1 MKVKQVIV
9 TALVLWLLV
18 VCAAATRAQT
28 PPSIPIGPGL
38 TEDKPQ
44 SKLWYTDNAD
54 DTVTWWGIL
63 GFVGDKKDPAGVYF
77 YKLEDG
83 VLVRQTFPG
92 AHLVGVDIDAR
103 ADVLW
108 NDHDRHLFVL
118 MYKGEDTTLH
128 KYRYNARTQT
138 YKLLAGF
145 PVAIPLLAGSESAT
159 ITQDSTGRLWIAY
172 DPAISSSLPKVCPPD
187 VDDPEDPD
195 AEVHALWSVDHTT
208 WNVQKNRVVLQSPI
222 CNDDLA
228 AIVAV
233 SFKDRIGVM
242 WSDQTG
248 TGDEARNNFGFRFHW
263 DKKDSTIWEPVEIV
277 PLPPSPLIADDHIHL
292 TVTERGDIIAAT
304 KSSTVATDAKG
315 NPILNEEG
323 EPIALNEINLFVRWH
338 NGKPANP
345 WDGPYFVTS
354 NASRPIVVFDKVSK
368 DVYVF
373 YTGAFD
379 FPLPEHRNISY
390 KVAKLSKLAD
400 LAKNPEH
407 VLIEVPFPDPP
418 GSCDPDEEDPTSRA
432 FCKQYSVNN
441 ATSTKQA
448 VDVTKGLLVVARD
461 GREDADEA
469 LELSRAY
476 YNLLT
481 PENLRK
487 GTKSSRPKSIARLKT
502 HMQIE

>member
-18 VCAAATRAQT
+18 VGAAATHAK
-28 PPSIPIGPGL
+28 PPRSIPIGPGL

-63 GFVGDKKDPAGVYF
+63 GFVGDKKAPAGVYF

-83 VLVRQTFPG
+83 VLVRQTFPD
-92 AHLVGVDIDAR
+92 AQLEGVDIDAR

-108 NDHDRHLFVL
+108 NGNDLHLFVL
-118 MYKGEDTTLH
+118 MYKDEDTTLH
-128 KYRYNARTQT
+128 KYKYDARTQT

-145 PVAIPLLAGSESAT
+145 PVAIPLLAGSETAT
-159 ITQDSTGRLWIAY
+159 IVQDSTGKLWIVY
-172 DPAISSSLPKVCPPD
+172 DPARSASLPKVCPSD

-195 AEVHALWSVDHTT
+195 AEIHALWSVDHTT

-233 SFKDRIGVM
+233 SFNGRIGVM

-248 TGDEARNNFGFRFHW
+248 TGDKARNNFGFRIRR
-263 DKKDSTIWEPVEIV
+263 DKEPDPTIWRPAEIV
-277 PLPPSPLIADDHIHL
+277 PLPPSPLISDDHIHL
-292 TVTERGDIIAAT
+292 ATTERGDILAAT
-304 KSSTVATDAKG
+304 KSSTVATDKNG
-315 NPILNEEG
+315 NPILDEEG

-338 NGKPANP
+338 DGEPKNP
-345 WDGPYFVTS
+345 WDGPYFVTG

-400 LAKNPEH
+400 LAKNPEY

-432 FCKQYSVNN
+432 FCPQYSVNN

-448 VDVTKGLLVVARD
+448 VDITKGLLVVAKD
-461 GREDADEA
+461 EREDEDEDA

-481 PENLRK
+481 PGNLRK
-487 GTKSSRPKSIARLKT
+487 GTKPSRPKSITRLGPD
-502 HMQIE
+502 MQ

>member
-18 VCAAATRAQT
+18 VYAVATHAQP

-54 DTVTWWGIL
+54 RTVTWWGIL
-63 GFVGDKKDPAGVYF
+63 GFVGDANAAPGVYF
-77 YKLEDG
+77 YKLENG
-83 VLVRQTFPG
+83 VLVRQTFPD
-92 AHLVGVDIDAR
+92 ALVDENIEAR

-108 NDHDRHLFVL
+108 NDHDLHLFVL
-118 MYKGEDTTLH
+118 MYKGADTTLH
-128 KYRYNARTQT
+128 KYSYDASTQT
-138 YKLLAGF
+138 YTLLAGF

-172 DPAISSSLPKVCPPD
+172 DPAISPALPKVCPPD

-208 WNVQKNRVVLQSPI
+208 WDVMNNRVVLQSPI

-248 TGDEARNNFGFRFHW
+248 TGAEARDNFGFRFHW
-263 DKKDSTIWEPVEIV
+263 DANPDPTSWSPVEIV
-277 PLPPSPLIADDHIHL
+277 PLPPRTLIADDHIHL
-292 TVTERGDIIAAT
+292 TVTEHGDIIAAT
-304 KSSTVATDAKG
+304 KSSTVATDANG

-338 NGKPANP
+338 DGKPANP
-345 WDGPYFVTS
+345 WAGPYFVTS
-354 NASRPIVVFDKVSK
+354 NASRPIVLFDKVSK

-379 FPLPEHRNISY
+379 FPVPEHRNISY

-400 LAKNPEH
+400 LAVNPEH

-418 GSCDPDEEDPTSRA
+418 GSCDPNELNPLSPA
-432 FCKQYSVNN
+432 FCPQYSVNN

-448 VDVTKGLLVVARD
+448 VDVSKGLLVVAKD
-461 GREDADEA
+461 EREDEEHAP
-469 LELSRAY
+469 ELSRAY

-481 PENLRK
+481 TENLRK
-487 GTKSSRPKSIARLKT
+487 GRKEAKSSGQTYSSRR
-502 HMQIE
+502 

>member
-9 TALVLWLLV
+9 TAFVLWLLV
-18 VCAAATRAQT
+18 VYAAATHAQT

-44 SKLWYTDNAD
+44 SKLWYTDNAYG
-54 DTVTWWGIL
+54 TVTWWGIL
-63 GFVGDKKDPAGVYF
+63 GFVGDTNAAPGVYF
-77 YKLEDG
+77 YKLENG

-108 NDHDRHLFVL
+108 NGTDLHLFVL
-118 MYKGEDTTLH
+118 MYKGEDTTLF
-128 KYRYNARTQT
+128 KYSYDASTQT
-138 YKLLAGF
+138 YTLLAGF

-159 ITQDSTGRLWIAY
+159 ITQDSTGKLWIAY
-172 DPAISSSLPKVCPPD
+172 DPRLTVSPPPSPPPCPFQAPNQLGRLN
-187 VDDPEDPD
+187 EI
-195 AEVHALWSVDHTT
+195 HALGSVDHTT
-208 WNVQKNRVVLQSPI
+208 WDVMNNRVVLQSPV
-222 CNDDLA
+222 CDDDLA
-228 AIVAV
+228 ALVAV

-248 TGDEARNNFGFRFHW
+248 TGAEARDNFGFRFRW
-263 DKKDSTIWEPVEIV
+263 DANPDPTSWSPVEIV
-277 PLPPSPLIADDHIHL
+277 PMPPSPLIADDHIHL
-292 TVTERGDIIAAT
+292 TVTEHGDILAAT
-304 KSSTVATDAKG
+304 KSSTVATDANG
-315 NPILNEEG
+315 NPILDEEG

-338 NGKPANP
+338 DGKPANP
-345 WDGPYFVTS
+345 WDGPYFVTG

-390 KVAKLSKLAD
+390 KVAKLWKLAD
-400 LAKNPEH
+400 LATNPEH

-418 GSCDPDEEDPTSRA
+418 GSCDPNELDPLSPA
-432 FCKQYSVNN
+432 FCPQYSVNN

-448 VDVTKGLLVVARD
+448 VDVSKGLLVVAKD
-461 GREDADEA
+461 EREDEEHAP
-469 LELSRAY
+469 ELSRAY

-481 PENLRK
+481 TEKLRK
-487 GTKSSRPKSIARLKT
+487 ERKEAKSSRPTYSSRR
-502 HMQIE
+502 

>member
-1 MKVKQVIV
+1 MKMKQIVV
-9 TALVLWLLV
+9 TALVLWLLAV
-18 VCAAATRAQT
+18 GAAATHAKT
-28 PPSIPIGPGL
+28 PRSIPIGPGL

-44 SKLWYTDNAD
+44 SKLWYTDND
-54 DTVTWWGIL
+54 DGTVTWWGIL
-63 GFVGDKKDPAGVYF
+63 GFVGKKNVPAGVYF

-83 VLVRQTFPG
+83 VLVRQTFRD
-92 AHLVGVDIDAR
+92 ALVDENIEAR

-108 NDHDRHLFVL
+108 NGHDLHLFVL

-128 KYRYNARTQT
+128 KYKYNAKTQT
-138 YKLLAGF
+138 YQLDPEF
-145 PVAIPLLAGSESAT
+145 PVDIPLLAGSETAT
-159 ITQDSTGRLWIAY
+159 IVQDSTGRLWIAY
-172 DPAISSSLPKVCPPD
+172 DPAISPSLPKVCPSD

-208 WNVQKNRVVLQSPI
+208 WDVMNNRVVLQSPI

-233 SFKDRIGVM
+233 AFKDRIGVM

-248 TGDEARNNFGFRFHW
+248 TGNEARDNFGFRFHW
-263 DKKDSTIWEPVEIV
+263 DKKDPTRWQPTEIV

-304 KSSTVATDAKG
+304 KSSTVATDSDG
-315 NPILNEEG
+315 NPILDEEG

-338 NGKPANP
+338 DGKPEDP

-390 KVAKLSKLAD
+390 KVAKLRKLAD
-400 LAKNPEH
+400 LAVNPEH
-407 VLIEVPFPDPP
+407 ILIEVPLPV
-418 GSCDPDEEDPTSRA
+418 GGCDPDEEDPRSRA
-432 FCKQYSVNN
+432 FCPQYSVNN

-448 VDVTKGLLVVARD
+448 VDVSKGLLVVAKD
-461 GREDADEA
+461 EREDEAEEDEPGDA
-469 LELSRAY
+469 PELSRAY

-481 PENLRK
+481 TEKLRR
-487 GTKSSRPKSIARLKT
+487 GRQEAIASVPRDYS
-502 HMQIE
+502 QR

>member
-9 TALVLWLLV
+9 TALVLWLFV
-18 VCAAATRAQT
+18 VCVAATRAQS

-54 DTVTWWGIL
+54 RTVTWWGIL
-63 GFVGDKKDPAGVYF
+63 GFVGDATAAPGVYF
-77 YKLEDG
+77 YKLEHG

-92 AHLVGVDIDAR
+92 AHLVEVDIDAR

-108 NDHDRHLFVL
+108 NGTDLHLFVL
-118 MYKGEDTTLH
+118 MYKGEATTLY
-128 KYRYNARTQT
+128 KYSYDASTQT
-138 YKLLAGF
+138 YTRLAGF

-159 ITQDSTGRLWIAY
+159 IAQDSTGKLWLAY
-172 DPAISSSLPKVCPPD
+172 DPRLTISPPPSPPPCPFQAPNQLGRLN
-187 VDDPEDPD
+187 EI
-195 AEVHALWSVDHTT
+195 HALWSVDHTT
-208 WNVQKNRVVLQSPI
+208 WDVMNNRVVLQSPV
-222 CNDDLA
+222 CDDDLA

-233 SFKDRIGVM
+233 TFKDRIGVM

-248 TGDEARNNFGFRFHW
+248 TGAEARDNFGFRFHW
-263 DKKDSTIWEPVEIV
+263 DANPDPTSWSPVEIV
-277 PLPPSPLIADDHIHL
+277 PLPPRTLIADDHIHL
-292 TVTERGDIIAAT
+292 TVTEHGDVIAAT
-304 KSSTVATDAKG
+304 KSSTVATDANG
-315 NPILNEEG
+315 NPILDEQG
-323 EPIALNEINLFVRWH
+323 DPINLNEINLFGRWH
-338 NGKPANP
+338 DGKSAHP

-354 NASRPIVVFDKVSK
+354 NASRPIVVFDKVSQ

-373 YTGAFD
+373 YTGAFN
-379 FPLPEHRNISY
+379 FPLPQHRNISY
-390 KVAKLSKLAD
+390 KVAKLWQLAD
-400 LAKNPEH
+400 LATNPEH

-418 GSCDPDEEDPTSRA
+418 GSCDPNENVPESPA

-461 GREDADEA
+461 EREDEDEA

-481 PENLRK
+481 AEKRRK
-487 GTKSSRPKSIARLKT
+487 GTKASGPTDSARR
-502 HMQIE
+502 